1 MPKINLDNV
10 RNQLEERLRDLGVKV
25 DAIESDLRAPHNP
38 DWEDN
43 ATESAGDEVLDALET
58 SALAEIAQIR
68 TALQRIGD
76 GTYSECATC
85 GRKIGENRLAVL
97 PYATKCIDCAAQE

>member
-1 MPKINLDNV
+1 MPKIDLNNV
-10 RNQLEERLRDLGVKV
+10 RKQLEERLRDLGAKV
-25 DAIESDLRAPHNP
+25 GEIEGDLRAPHNA
-38 DWEDN
+38 DWEED
-43 ATESAGDEVLDALET
+43 ATERAGDEVLDALET